1 MSLCKNILPYQGNY
15 MNDKTIIFQ
24 AKTIIT
30 MNSYLPEA
38 THVAVRDGK
47 ILGVGSLEDLQKWGE
62 FELNQQFADKV
73 LMPGF
78 VEGHCHA
85 PEGQIWDHTY
95 LGFFGRRDPDGNW
108 HSEIKN
114 MDEVL
119 ERLREEDRSMED
131 PEEPLFAWGF
141 DPIYYRSERMTV
153 KHLDSV
159 STSRIIIIIHA
170 SGHLLNVNSLV
181 LERAGIDASTEVQG
195 VFKDE
200 DGNPTGELISM
211 ATRYMIQKVA
221 GTPFF
226 NSMDARGLRRFATA
240 ACNVGVTTATDLAAR
255 FDEVTLQAYR
265 EVTAKDD
272 YRLRIAP
279 AMRIQEVP
287 IPEGIAQV
295 RELKQSNTDK
305 LHFGLCKI
313 ISDGSI
319 QGFTA
324 RLKWPGYY
332 NGSPEGAWY
341 LPPETLEK
349 IIDAYHAEGLHLHI
363 HTNGDE
369 ATEVTIGALEAALTR
384 NPRTDHRHTLQH
396 CQMAEEAHF
405 RRMAKLGICVNLFSN
420 HLFYWGDQ
428 HFELTMGPDRAARM
442 DATATAKRHGI
453 HFGIHSDAPV
463 TPLGP
468 LFTAWCAV
476 NRKTASGRTLG
487 EQEKI
492 SVADALHAVTIGA
505 AYTIKLDHL
514 VGSIESGKFADF
526 AVLEDNPYEVAPKN
540 LKDVQVWGTVVGGMT
555 FQGL

>member
-1 MSLCKNILPYQGNY
+1 VNN
-15 MNDKTIIFQ
+15 KTIIFQ

-95 LGFFGRRDPDGNW
+95 LGFFGRRDPEGNW
-108 HSEIKN
+108 HSELKN

-141 DPIYYRSERMTV
+141 DPIYYHSERMTV

-468 LFTAWCAV
+468 IFTAWCAV

-487 EQEKI
+487 EHEKI

-505 AYTIKLDHL
+505 AYTLKLDHL

-526 AVLEDNPYEVAPKN
+526 AVLEDNPYEVAPEN
-540 LKDVQVWGTVVGGMT
+540 LKDVQVWGTVVGGMP

>member
-1 MSLCKNILPYQGNY
+1 
-15 MNDKTIIFQ
+15 
-24 AKTIIT
+24 

-159 STSRIIIIIHA
+159 SASRIIIIIHA

-221 GTPFF
+221 GAPFF

-487 EQEKI
+487 EHEKI

-505 AYTIKLDHL
+505 AYTLKLDHL

-540 LKDVQVWGTVVGGMT
+540 LKDVQVWGTVVSGMT

>member
-1 MSLCKNILPYQGNY
+1 

-159 STSRIIIIIHA
+159 SASRIIIIIHA

-221 GTPFF
+221 GAPFF

-526 AVLEDNPYEVAPKN
+526 AVLEDNPYEVAPEN
-540 LKDVQVWGTVVGGMT
+540 LKDVQVWGTVVGGMP

>member
-1 MSLCKNILPYQGNY
+1 
-15 MNDKTIIFQ
+15 MNNNTIIFQ

-159 STSRIIIIIHA
+159 SASRIIIIIHA

-221 GTPFF
+221 GAPFF

-396 CQMAEEAHF
+396 CQMAEEVHF
-405 RRMAKLGICVNLFSN
+405 RRMGKLGICVNLFSN

-428 HFELTMGPDRAARM
+428 HLELTMGPDRAARM
-442 DATATAKRHGI
+442 DATATAKRHGVN
-453 HFGIHSDAPV
+453 FSIHSDAPV
-463 TPLGP
+463 TPLAP

-476 NRKTASGRTLG
+476 NRKTASGRILG
-487 EQEKI
+487 EHERI
-492 SVADALHAVTIGA
+492 SVTDALHAITIGA
-505 AYTIKLDHL
+505 AYTLKLDHL

-526 AVLEDNPYEVAPKN
+526 AVLEENPYEVAPEL
-540 LKDVQVWGTVVGGMT
+540 LKDMRVWGTVVDGIP
-555 FQGL
+555 FQAV

>member
-1 MSLCKNILPYQGNY
+1 
-15 MNDKTIIFQ
+15 MNNKTIIFQ

-95 LGFFGRRDPDGNW
+95 LGFFGRRDPEGNW
-108 HSEIKN
+108 HSELKN

-141 DPIYYRSERMTV
+141 DPIYYHSERMTV

-255 FDEVTLQAYR
+255 FDEATLQAYR
-265 EVTAKDD
+265 EVTSNDD
-272 YRLRIAP
+272 FRLRIAP
-279 AMRIQEVP
+279 AMRIQELP
-287 IPEGIAQV
+287 IQEGIAQI

-305 LHFGLCKI
+305 LYFGLCKI

-349 IIDAYHAEGLHLHI
+349 IIDAYHAEGMHLHI

-487 EQEKI
+487 EHEKI

-505 AYTIKLDHL
+505 AYTLKLDHL

-526 AVLEDNPYEVAPKN
+526 AVLEDNPYKVAPKN

>member
-1 MSLCKNILPYQGNY
+1 
-15 MNDKTIIFQ
+15 MNNNTIIFQ

-159 STSRIIIIIHA
+159 SASRIIIIIHA

-221 GTPFF
+221 GAPFF

-468 LFTAWCAV
+468 IFTAWCAV

-526 AVLEDNPYEVAPKN
+526 AVLEDNPYEVAPEN

>member
-1 MSLCKNILPYQGNY
+1 
-15 MNDKTIIFQ
+15 MNNNTIIFQ

-95 LGFFGRRDPDGNW
+95 LGFFGRRDPEGNW
-108 HSEIKN
+108 HSELKN

-159 STSRIIIIIHA
+159 SASRIIIIIHA

-221 GTPFF
+221 GAPFF

-468 LFTAWCAV
+468 IFTAWCAV

-492 SVADALHAVTIGA
+492 SVSDALHAVTIGA

-540 LKDVQVWGTVVGGMT
+540 LKDVQVWGTVVSGMT

>member
-1 MSLCKNILPYQGNY
+1 
-15 MNDKTIIFQ
+15 MNNKTIIFQ

-95 LGFFGRRDPDGNW
+95 LGFFGRRDPEGNW
-108 HSEIKN
+108 HSELKN

-141 DPIYYRSERMTV
+141 DPIYYHSERMTV

-240 ACNVGVTTATDLAAR
+240 ACNVGVTTATDLAASL
-255 FDEVTLQAYR
+255 T
-265 EVTAKDD
+265 
-272 YRLRIAP
+272 
-279 AMRIQEVP
+279 
-287 IPEGIAQV
+287 
-295 RELKQSNTDK
+295 KQ
-305 LHFGLCKI
+305 L
-313 ISDGSI
+313 
-319 QGFTA
+319 
-324 RLKWPGYY
+324 Y
-332 NGSPEGAWY
+332 
-341 LPPETLEK
+341 
-349 IIDAYHAEGLHLHI
+349 
-363 HTNGDE
+363 
-369 ATEVTIGALEAALTR
+369 
-384 NPRTDHRHTLQH
+384 RHT
-396 CQMAEEAHF
+396 
-405 RRMAKLGICVNLFSN
+405 
-420 HLFYWGDQ
+420 
-428 HFELTMGPDRAARM
+428 
-442 DATATAKRHGI
+442 
-453 HFGIHSDAPV
+453 
-463 TPLGP
+463 
-468 LFTAWCAV
+468 
-476 NRKTASGRTLG
+476 GR
-487 EQEKI
+487 
-492 SVADALHAVTIGA
+492 
-505 AYTIKLDHL
+505 
-514 VGSIESGKFADF
+514 
-526 AVLEDNPYEVAPKN
+526 
-540 LKDVQVWGTVVGGMT
+540 
-555 FQGL
+555 

>member
-1 MSLCKNILPYQGNY
+1 VNN
-15 MNDKTIIFQ
+15 NTIIFQ

-159 STSRIIIIIHA
+159 SASRIIIIIHA

-221 GTPFF
+221 GAPFF

-526 AVLEDNPYEVAPKN
+526 AVLEDNPYEVAPEN
-540 LKDVQVWGTVVGGMT
+540 LKDVQVWGTVVSGMT

>member
-1 MSLCKNILPYQGNY
+1 VNN
-15 MNDKTIIFQ
+15 NTIIFQ

-159 STSRIIIIIHA
+159 SASRIIIIIHA

-221 GTPFF
+221 GAPFF

-487 EQEKI
+487 EHEKI

-526 AVLEDNPYEVAPKN
+526 AVLEDNPYEVAPEN
-540 LKDVQVWGTVVGGMT
+540 LKDVQVWGTVVSGMT

>member
-1 MSLCKNILPYQGNY
+1 
-15 MNDKTIIFQ
+15 MNNNTIIFQ

-95 LGFFGRRDPDGNW
+95 LGFFGRRDPEGNW
-108 HSEIKN
+108 HSELKN

-119 ERLREEDRSMED
+119 ERLRDEDRSMED

-159 STSRIIIIIHA
+159 SASRIIIIIHA

-221 GTPFF
+221 GAPFF

-526 AVLEDNPYEVAPKN
+526 AVLEDNPYEVAPEN
-540 LKDVQVWGTVVGGMT
+540 LKDVQVWGTVVGGMP

>member
-1 MSLCKNILPYQGNY
+1 
-15 MNDKTIIFQ
+15 MNNNTIIFQ

-119 ERLREEDRSMED
+119 ERLREEDRRMED

-141 DPIYYRSERMTV
+141 DPIYYHSERMTV

-159 STSRIIIIIHA
+159 SASRIIIIIHA

-221 GTPFF
+221 GAPFF

-295 RELKQSNTDK
+295 RELNGTNSDK

-313 ISDGSI
+313 IADGSI

-324 RLKWPGYY
+324 RLKWPGYF

-341 LPPETLEK
+341 LPPESLER
-349 IIDAYHAEGLHLHI
+349 IIDAYHAEDMHLHI

-369 ATEVTIGALEAALTR
+369 ATEVTIDALEAVLNH
-384 NPRTDHRHTLQH
+384 NPRVDHRHTLQH
-396 CQMAEEAHF
+396 CQMAEEVHF
-405 RRMAKLGICVNLFSN
+405 RRMGKLGICVNLFSN

-428 HFELTMGPDRAARM
+428 HLELTMGPDRAARM
-442 DATATAKRHGI
+442 DATATAKRHGVN
-453 HFGIHSDAPV
+453 FSIHSDAPV
-463 TPLGP
+463 TPLAP

-476 NRKTASGRTLG
+476 NRKTASGRILG
-487 EQEKI
+487 EHERI
-492 SVADALHAVTIGA
+492 SVTDALHAITIGA
-505 AYTIKLDHL
+505 AYTLKLDHL

-526 AVLEDNPYEVAPKN
+526 AVLEENPYEVAPEL
-540 LKDVQVWGTVVGGMT
+540 LKDMRVWGTVVDGIP
-555 FQGL
+555 FQAV

>member
-1 MSLCKNILPYQGNY
+1 VNN
-15 MNDKTIIFQ
+15 NTIIFQ

-221 GTPFF
+221 GAPFF

-255 FDEVTLQAYR
+255 FDEATLQAYR
-265 EVTAKDD
+265 EVTSNDD
-272 YRLRIAP
+272 FRLRIAP
-279 AMRIQEVP
+279 AMRIQELP
-287 IPEGIAQV
+287 IQEGIAQI

-305 LHFGLCKI
+305 LYFGLCKI

-349 IIDAYHAEGLHLHI
+349 IIDAYHAEGMHLHI

-526 AVLEDNPYEVAPKN
+526 AVLEDNPYEVAPEN
-540 LKDVQVWGTVVGGMT
+540 LKDVQVWGTVVSGMT

>member
-1 MSLCKNILPYQGNY
+1 
-15 MNDKTIIFQ
+15 MNNNTIIFQ

-159 STSRIIIIIHA
+159 SASRIIIIIHA

-221 GTPFF
+221 GAPFF

-526 AVLEDNPYEVAPKN
+526 AVLEDNPYEVAPEN
-540 LKDVQVWGTVVGGMT
+540 LKDVQVWGTVVSGMT

>member
-1 MSLCKNILPYQGNY
+1 
-15 MNDKTIIFQ
+15 MNNKTIIFQ

-159 STSRIIIIIHA
+159 SASRIIIIIHA

-221 GTPFF
+221 GAPFF

-487 EQEKI
+487 EHEKI

-526 AVLEDNPYEVAPKN
+526 AVLEDNPYEVAPEN
-540 LKDVQVWGTVVGGMT
+540 LKDVQVWGTVVSGMT

>member
-1 MSLCKNILPYQGNY
+1 
-15 MNDKTIIFQ
+15 MNNNTIIFQ

-159 STSRIIIIIHA
+159 SASRIIIIIHA

-221 GTPFF
+221 GAPFF

-255 FDEVTLQAYR
+255 FDEATLQAYR
-265 EVTAKDD
+265 EVTSNDD
-272 YRLRIAP
+272 FRLRIAP
-279 AMRIQEVP
+279 AMRIQELP
-287 IPEGIAQV
+287 IQEGIAQI

-468 LFTAWCAV
+468 IFTAWCAV

-526 AVLEDNPYEVAPKN
+526 AVLEDNPYEVAPEN